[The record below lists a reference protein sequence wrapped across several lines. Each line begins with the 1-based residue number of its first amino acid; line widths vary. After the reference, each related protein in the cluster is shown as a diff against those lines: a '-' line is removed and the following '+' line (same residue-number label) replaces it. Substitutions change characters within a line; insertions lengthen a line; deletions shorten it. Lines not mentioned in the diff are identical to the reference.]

1 MKFLPRLW
9 AAALLII
16 SAAVSLAQ
24 SGSGNHLQ
32 FSAQLD
38 RGDVRAGESAQILV
52 TATIEDGWHIYPIDF
67 VGVGIPL
74 KMELGEDGPFT
85 LNGDILQPE
94 PTLAKDKLGDVVR
107 HFEKEVVFAIPV
119 QINEGLSGPQ
129 TGQVLFT
136 YQACDDSLCDPPV
149 TAEIP
154 VEFTVESGEARS
166 EFASAITT
174 VPPQTDNYTGG
185 NTLDEEPIAE
195 GGETAAAAGSQTD
208 RALNEAKSKGLLAY
222 MGLAFLLGLA
232 ALATPCV
239 WPMIPITVSYFSKR
253 GEEGKKDIAGALA
266 YSGGIVGTFTI
277 LGVLFAVI
285 FGAGSI
291 QKIATN
297 VWVNSALAL
306 LFIVL
311 AMNLFGVFE
320 LVVPQRFINK
330 AQKGTKAGGLL
341 GPIAMGLVF
350 TLTSFTCT
358 VPIVGTLLLAASQ
371 GGNLL
376 YPIVGMLAFSFAFAA
391 PFLLLALFPQWL
403 KSMPKSGT
411 WLNNVKA
418 YMGFLELAAAL
429 KFISNIDLATNWQL
443 IPNEVFIA
451 IWVVIIGVAAIWLLG
466 WLRLPY
472 EADGSKIGVARR
484 VFGVANVLIVFWLL
498 GDLRG
503 ANLGQM
509 EGFLPGY
516 SLTVSRDHG
525 NVAWIK
531 DDYEGGL
538 EKAKTENKLVFVN
551 FTGYQCTNCR
561 YMEYSVFPSDEVR
574 PLLEEF
580 VAVELYTDDGS
591 ELNNKQAKLREEL
604 TNSVSNPV
612 YVVMTPD
619 REIIDIFAGST
630 NGPGE
635 FREFLQNAQEKGNAK
650 LLASR

>member
-1 MKFLPRLW
+1 MKLLPRLW
-9 AAALLII
+9 TAALLVI

-24 SGSGNHLQ
+24 GSGTHLQ

-38 RGDVRAGESAQILV
+38 RSDVRAGESAQILV
-52 TATIEDGWHIYPIDF
+52 TATIEDGWYTYPIDF
-67 VGVGIPL
+67 EGTGIPL
-74 KMELGEDGPFT
+74 TIELAEGGPFS
-85 LNGDILQPE
+85 LNGDVLQPDA
-94 PTLAKDKLGDVVR
+94 TLVKDKLGAVVR
-107 HFEKEVVFAIPV
+107 HFEKEVVFAVPV
-119 QINEGLSGPQ
+119 KIGEGLSGAQ
-129 TGQVLFT
+129 TGTVLFT
-136 YQACDDSLCDPPV
+136 YQACNDTMCDPPV

-154 VEFTVESGEARS
+154 VEFTVEGGEARQ

-174 VPPQTDNYTGG
+174 APPQTDNYTGG
-185 NTLDEEPIAE
+185 NTLDGEGEAAPGAE
-195 GGETAAAAGSQTD
+195 TAAAGSQTD
-208 RALNEAKSKGLLAY
+208 RALEEAKKKGLLAY

-253 GEEGKKDIAGALA
+253 GEEGKKDIAGAAA
-266 YSGGIVGTFTI
+266 YSGGIVGTFTV

-285 FGAGSI
+285 FGASSI
-291 QKIATN
+291 QKIAAN
-297 VWVNSALAL
+297 VWVNGFLAL

-330 AQKGTKAGGLL
+330 AQEGTKKGGLL

-371 GGNLL
+371 GDLL
-376 YPIVGMLAFSFAFAA
+376 YPIVGMLAFSMAFAA

-403 KSMPKSGT
+403 KSMPKSGG

-418 YMGFLELAAAL
+418 YMAFLELAAAL
-429 KFISNIDLATNWQL
+429 KFISNIDLVTNWQL

-451 IWVVIIGVAAIWLLG
+451 IWAIIIGIAAIWLLG
-466 WLRLPY
+466 WLRLPH
-472 EADGSKIGVARR
+472 EDPNAKIGIARR
-484 VFGVANVLIVFWLL
+484 IFAVANIGILFWLM

-516 SLTVSRDHG
+516 SLTVSREHG
-525 NVAWIK
+525 KVAWIV

-538 EKAKTENKLVFVN
+538 EKAKAENKLVFVN

-561 YMEYSVFPSDEVR
+561 YMEFSVFPSEEVS

-580 VAVELYTDDGS
+580 VAIELYTDNGT

-612 YVVMTPD
+612 YVVMTPEA
-619 REIIDIFAGST
+619 EIIDIFAGST
-630 NGPGE
+630 NGPAE
-635 FREFLQNAQEKGNAK
+635 FRDFLQNAQEKGNAK